1 MGTPRIAVPFEQIE
15 PARRQHR
22 SNRIS
27 QQEDGAAKRMVGF
40 ELTLVV
46 GGSTMKWVPL
56 LMKKVRTRALGLLLV
71 CFLPAVA
78 SGQTAAQI
86 TGRAL
91 TARGGVAKILA
102 VKSERVTGTV
112 TFGADTTGSFTVEL
126 ERPMKMHMEI
136 MLQGQGM
143 VRVYDGKSAG
153 WANNPFAG
161 KVDVEDMT
169 ADELRN
175 ISEEADLDGP
185 FVDAKRKGN
194 RFELAGKE
202 KVGDQEAWRIK
213 LITKNGD
220 IRYYSFDAKTYLLLR
235 WEGERRYKGQLIPT
249 QSFFEDYRDVGGLKF
264 AFKIDSG
271 TSLSNLTQKLLVDEI
286 ELNQDFDESEF
297 AKPTAAPAS
306 EPAPLPETPTAAPAK
321 PETPAATPNPT
332 PPH

>member
-1 MGTPRIAVPFEQIE
+1 MKIM
-15 PARRQHR
+15 
-22 SNRIS
+22 
-27 QQEDGAAKRMVGF
+27 RMKMVS
-40 ELTLVV
+40 LVV
-46 GGSTMKWVPL
+46 
-56 LMKKVRTRALGLLLV
+56 V
-71 CFLPAVA
+71 CFLPVTA
-78 SGQTAAQI
+78 SAQTAVQI
-86 TGRAL
+86 VGRAL
-91 TARGGVAKILA
+91 TARGGVAKILS

-112 TFGADTTGSFTVEL
+112 TFGEDATGSFTVEL
-126 ERPMKMHMEI
+126 ERPMKMHMEVT
-136 MLQGQGM
+136 LQGQSM
-143 VRVYDGKSAG
+143 IRVYDGKSAG

-161 KVDVEDMT
+161 KVDVDEMT
-169 ADELRN
+169 ADELKN

-194 RFELAGKE
+194 RFELAGKD

-220 IRYYSFDAKTYLLLR
+220 VRYYSFDAKTYLLLR

-286 ELNQDFDESEF
+286 ELNADFDESEF
-297 AKPTAAPAS
+297 AKLTAAPAT
-306 EPAPLPETPTAAPAK
+306 EPAPSAEPPAVTPSK
-321 PETPAATPNPT
+321 PETTAPTPAPSPT

>member
-1 MGTPRIAVPFEQIE
+1 V
-15 PARRQHR
+15 AR
-22 SNRIS
+22 
-27 QQEDGAAKRMVGF
+27 EADGAVRID
-40 ELTLVV
+40 V
-46 GGSTMKWVPL
+46 GGGWLYDEASRFAMTIMSRKMVSL
-56 LMKKVRTRALGLLLV
+56 VLV
-71 CFLPAVA
+71 CVSPAAV
-78 SGQTAAQI
+78 SGQTAVQI
-86 TGRAL
+86 VGRAL

-136 MLQGQGM
+136 TLQGQRM
-143 VRVYDGKSAG
+143 IRVYDGKSAG

-161 KVDVEDMT
+161 KADIEDMT
-169 ADELRN
+169 PDELKN

-185 FVDAKRKGN
+185 FVDAKRTGN
-194 RFELAGKE
+194 RFELAGKD

-220 IRYYSFDAKTYLLLR
+220 VRYYSFDAKTYLLLR

-297 AKPTAAPAS
+297 AKPAASPAS
-306 EPAPLPETPTAAPAK
+306 EPAPLPETPSAAPSKPETAAP
-321 PETPAATPNPT
+321 TPNPT